1 VNLWTRPLY
10 DRLGRFSPLKATVFI
25 LLFVPGLWFLAL
37 AMTDGLTPQPFG
49 FIIYNSGVWA
59 MWLLLLSLAVT
70 PARHI
75 LRWPELIAVRRMT
88 GLAGLGYTLFHVVI
102 YFTLD
107 RTSWATIS
115 ADLKRLTIILAIAS
129 TLGLLALAV
138 TSFDAAIRRLG
149 SRNWNRIHNLAYP
162 AIGLA
167 VLHFDMGPE
176 SLGGTPFVITGLYFW
191 AMGWRGLNRV
201 GRGTDAVWLL
211 GLALAATAFS
221 FAFEATWIRYYRG
234 FTEFGTAEEL
244 WNAGLG
250 LAATWQVLIVTLSVA
265 ALAGVFAD
273 SRVAARL
280 TRRPALARALPA
292 V

>member
-1 VNLWTRPLY
+1 
-10 DRLGRFSPLKATVFI
+10 
-25 LLFVPGLWFLAL
+25 
-37 AMTDGLTPQPFG
+37 
-49 FIIYNSGVWA
+49 
-59 MWLLLLSLAVT
+59 
-70 PARHI
+70 
-75 LRWPELIAVRRMT
+75 
-88 GLAGLGYTLFHVVI
+88 
-102 YFTLD
+102 
-107 RTSWATIS
+107 
-115 ADLKRLTIILAIAS
+115 LKRLTIIVAIAS

-191 AMGWRGLNRV
+191 AMGWRGLNRA

-273 SRVAARL
+273 SRLAARL
-280 TRRPALARALPA
+280 TRRPALASALPA

>member
-1 VNLWTRPLY
+1 MNLLARPLH
-10 DRLGRFSPLKATVFI
+10 DRLGRFSPLKAAVFA
-25 LLFVPGLWFLAL
+25 LLFVPGLWFLGLAL
-37 AMTDGLTPQPFG
+37 TGGLTPQPFG

-75 LRWPELIAVRRMT
+75 LRWPELIAVRRMI

-102 YFTLD
+102 YFSLD

-115 ADLKRLTIILAIAS
+115 ADLKRLTIIIAIAS
-129 TLGLLALAV
+129 TLALLALAV
-138 TSFDAAIRRLG
+138 TSFDAAIRGLG
-149 SRNWNRIHNLAYP
+149 SRNWNRIHNLTYP

-167 VLHFDMGPE
+167 MLHSDMGPE

-191 AMGWRGLNRV
+191 AMGWRGLNRY
-201 GRGTDAVWLL
+201 GRGTNAVWLV
-211 GLALAATAFS
+211 GLALASTALS

-234 FTEFGTAEEL
+234 FTEFGTADEL
-244 WNAGLG
+244 WNVGLG
-250 LAATWQVLIVTLSVA
+250 LAATWQVLVVTLSAA
-265 ALAGVFAD
+265 ALAAVFSDA
-273 SRVAARL
+273 RVGARL
-280 TRRPALARALPA
+280 TRRAPLVRPLPA